1 MRARVAEISAWFGR
15 RGWSAAVALGYVA
28 FVALFVWV
36 IAQFYLPGKGFSYF
50 ITFGSELEGSR
61 LSKVRKL
68 DYYVEKASDGY
79 DAQYYAQIAMDPSL
93 QNRELRNAVD
103 SLPYRARRILLPAV
117 AHVAGLG
124 DPAAILQA
132 YALLNVA
139 AWLLLAVLLL
149 HWFPPRRWDDFI
161 RWAGVLGSFGLCV
174 SLRNALTDGPS
185 LLLVAT
191 AVWLLDKH
199 RPWLSTAVFALGG
212 LAKETNLLAAAAL
225 APTDAK
231 SPRAW
236 GLTVLRGLL
245 VGLPLALWLA
255 YIAYRLGNSSDAGAR
270 NFDLPLA
277 AYFGKW
283 REIAAGLPDLSA
295 VQLGPLWS
303 LLMVAA
309 LTVQFLF
316 LVLRPQW
323 RQAWWRIGL
332 TFAVLMVFL
341 GEAVWEGFPGAASRV
356 LLPMQLAFNVLVP
369 AGRAWLPVLL
379 LGNLTLLATPSVLR
393 APLSDGLVV
402 AGPAALLE
410 GARGESF
417 LIRYSPQWFSTERG
431 DSGYW
436 MWSSGEAH
444 LMLRNP
450 HPAAVEARLRLGLT
464 STSERTLILRLNGE
478 EIWRTTLDPRQQVS
492 AVIGA
497 LRLVPGDNRLEFATD
512 APGVAVPG
520 DVRQLAFS
528 VHNLR
533 LELRRLAPAAAQ
545 P

>member
-1 MRARVAEISAWFGR
+1 MRAHGAAFVAWFER
-15 RGWSAAVALGYVA
+15 RGWSAVVVLAYAA
-28 FVALFVWV
+28 FAAFFLWT

-93 QNRELRNAVD
+93 QNRELRDAVD

-117 AHVAGLG
+117 AHVVGLG

-139 AWLLLAVLLL
+139 AWVLLAVLLL
-149 HWFPPRRWDDFI
+149 HWFPPRRGEDFI

-199 RPWLSTAVFALGG
+199 RPWLSTAVLALSG
-212 LAKETNLLAAAAL
+212 LAKETNLLSAAAL
-225 APTDAK
+225 APA
-231 SPRAW
+231 AW
-236 GLTVLRGLL
+236 RQFRPWTLAALRGAL
-245 VGLPLALWLA
+245 VALPLALWIA
-255 YIAYRLGNSSDAGAR
+255 YISFRIGNPSDAGAR
-270 NFDLPLA
+270 NFDLPFA
-277 AYFGKW
+277 AYLGKW
-283 REIAAGLPDLSA
+283 REIAADLPEVSVA
-295 VQLGPLWS
+295 AMGPVWS
-303 LLMVAA
+303 LLMVVA

-323 RQAWWRIGL
+323 TQAWWRIGL

-369 AGRAWLPVLL
+369 SGRGWMPVLL
-379 LGNLTLLATPSVLR
+379 LGNLTLFATPSVLR
-393 APLSDGLVV
+393 APLSEGLLLT
-402 AGPAALLE
+402 GPGHLIE
-410 GARGESF
+410 NERGVSF
-417 LIRYSPQWFSTERG
+417 LVRYSPQWYSTERG

-436 MWSSGEAH
+436 MWSSGEAAVTLH
-444 LMLRNP
+444 NP
-450 HPAAVEARLRLGLT
+450 HPVAVEARLRFGV
-464 STSERTLILRLNGE
+464 STAADRSITLRLNGRDL
-478 EIWRTTLDPRQQVS
+478 WQTTLGKAQHISTVIGELKLDPGRNEIVFTTDQPGVHVGGDPR
-492 AVIGA
+492 
-497 LRLVPGDNRLEFATD
+497 L
-512 APGVAVPG
+512 
-520 DVRQLAFS
+520 LAFS
-528 VHNLR
+528 IHNLR
-533 LELRRLAPAAAQ
+533 LDLRRLEDAAVGR
-545 P
+545 